1 MTELPTPRGLGRLYA
16 PDSRDR
22 RFTLTPDRLKAIPK
36 ALAATVR
43 RKLPWR
49 HGPILDQGNTNHC
62 TVYAAIQQIQ
72 SAPRVHLLNWQP
84 SDFESAY
91 RSALLV
97 DEFPGEADEGT
108 SERAVQ
114 KVLQQLGLIDSY
126 LWVPD
131 EDTAK
136 EYLLTRGMLTQ
147 GSDWFTG
154 MDSPD
159 KHGYVEPTGS
169 VRGGHEYVKRW
180 YYPSTH
186 RTYPD
191 TYEYINS
198 WGESFAHRG
207 IFRMKADGD
216 RYLLWQ
222 LNGDLCSP
230 QEKAAA

>member
-1 MTELPTPRGLGRLYA
+1 MTDTPKGLGRLYS

-22 RFTLTPDRLKAIPK
+22 RFTLTPERLKAIPV
-36 ALAATVR
+36 ALGGVPKIHR
-43 RKLPWR
+43 RPWH
-49 HGPILDQGNTNHC
+49 HGPILDQGETNQC

-72 SAPRVHLLNWQP
+72 SAPRVHSLNWSA

-91 RSALLV
+91 RSALLI

-114 KVLQQLGLIDSY
+114 KVLQQLGLIDNY

-131 EDTAK
+131 EATAQ
-136 EYLLTRGMLTQ
+136 EYLTTRGMLTQ

-159 KHGYVEPTGS
+159 KHGYVEPSGS

-180 YYPSTH
+180 YYPPSH

-198 WGESFAHRG
+198 WGEGFAQKG
-207 IFRMKADGD
+207 IFRMKADAD

-230 QEKAAA
+230 QEKAA